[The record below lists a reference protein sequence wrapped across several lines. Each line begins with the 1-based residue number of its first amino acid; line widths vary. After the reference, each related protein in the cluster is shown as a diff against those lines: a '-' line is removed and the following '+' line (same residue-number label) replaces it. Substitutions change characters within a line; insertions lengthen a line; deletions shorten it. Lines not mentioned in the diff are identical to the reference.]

1 MSDHDTHAMSTPIEQ
16 IIPGFRRT
24 GLKRRYDG
32 RHNINID
39 TPRRRS
45 RIRDVGT
52 AIRTTAANTWRI
64 LRNAL
69 KADLTAAA
77 AIVRAF
83 DTAAYARIPATWRH
97 RLEQSAQQRRQKT
110 AAVAAT
116 ELWWAGRSGDYP
128 ILIPTQPL
136 KIIEADQ

>member
-1 MSDHDTHAMSTPIEQ
+1 MSDHTASAMSTPIEQ
-16 IIPGFRRT
+16 IITGFRRS
-24 GLKRRYDG
+24 GLNRRYNG
-32 RHNINID
+32 RHNINSD
-39 TPRRRS
+39 APRRSS
-45 RIRDVGT
+45 RIRNVGT

-69 KADLTAAA
+69 KADLTATA
-77 AIVRAF
+77 AIIRAF
-83 DTAAYARIPATWRH
+83 GTAAYAHIPATWRH
-97 RLEQSAQQRRQKT
+97 RLEQAAQQRQHKA

-136 KIIEADQ
+136 AIITKDQ